1 MGERELGEGV
11 VGIGMN
17 GGEREDGDEE
27 TEAWGRGRGGAE
39 CEKGNQEGNVWKGT

>member
-17 GGEREDGDEE
+17 GGEREKGDEE
-27 TEAWGRGRGGAE
+27 TVVWGRGRW
-39 CEKGNQEGNVWKGT
+39 EGNVWKGT